1 MNQEARQAFNTIE
14 RSLTSKAHRKLLR
27 VVTNTFLEADGNP
40 RPEHAEG
47 ASASSL
53 SRFFNDYNWNLRG
66 IIRILRQ
73 NITRQLLNLARQ
85 KRTRKH
91 VLKLMLDLTSLEKTG
106 EFPELPIHT
115 LDQKR
120 GLHLVVLYVV
130 IDNQRFPWAF
140 TVWQGKDT
148 TSPAQ
153 LALRM
158 LKRLPAQFKTL
169 FQARVLADGGFGSDE
184 FLEGCVALELP
195 AVTGIRCDRRVER
208 IGIEQHIPEQV
219 TYLNTLQ
226 VRGTRVELRGCDVP
240 VWVSWF
246 KLKGKRKDGSFEWRY
261 VVSTVRATSE
271 VIVRW
276 GRERW
281 RIEGFFKTLKS
292 RFGLDQFGQR
302 TALGVYR
309 FITLAFM
316 AYLLTYWTA
325 LNKPE
330 RLVDLDWAAIA
341 REARDSIMPEVRLRV
356 LEAEVIRLQG
366 LVRQMKVLF

>member
-1 MNQEARQAFNTIE
+1 MNLEAQKTFNTIE
-14 RSLTSKAHRKLLR
+14 RSISSKAVRKLFR
-27 VVTNTFLEADGNP
+27 VATNAFLEADGNP
-40 RPEHAEG
+40 RPEHAQG
-47 ASASSL
+47 ASTSGL
-53 SRFFNDYNWNLRG
+53 SRFYNDYKWNLRF
-66 IIRILRQ
+66 IIRTIRNTIKQKL
-73 NITRQLLNLARQ
+73 INLARHR
-85 KRTRKH
+85 RTRKH
-91 VLKLMLDLTSLEKTG
+91 VLQLMIDLTSLQKTG

-130 IDNQRFPWAF
+130 VDNQRFPWGF
-140 TVWQGKDT
+140 TVWQGKGT

-153 LALRM
+153 LALKM
-158 LKRLPAQFKTL
+158 LKRIPTFFKTM
-169 FQARVLADGGFGSDE
+169 FQPRVLADGGFGSDE

-195 AVTGIRCDRRVER
+195 AVTGIRCDRRVDFIGDER
-208 IGIEQHIPEQV
+208 HKTMSSTQ
-219 TYLNTLQ
+219 LNTLS
-226 VRGTRVELRGCDVP
+226 VRGIRVELHGCPVP
-240 VWVSWF
+240 LWASWF
-246 KLKGKRKDGSFEWRY
+246 KLKGKRKDGGFEWRY
-261 VVSTVRATSE
+261 VVSTVKATGE
-271 VIVRW
+271 TIIRW

-325 LNKPE
+325 LDKPE
-330 RLVDLDWAAIA
+330 WLSILDWAAIA
-341 REARDSIMPEVRLRV
+341 RIARDAIMPEVRLRV

-366 LVRQMKVLF
+366 LVRRMKVLC

>member
-27 VVTNTFLEADGNP
+27 VATNAFLEADGNP

>member
-1 MNQEARQAFNTIE
+1 MNQEARKAFNTIE

-27 VVTNTFLEADGNP
+27 VATNAFLEADGNP

-120 GLHLVVLYVV
+120 GLHLIVLYVV

-302 TALGVYR
+302 TALGAYR

>member
-1 MNQEARQAFNTIE
+1 MKQEARKAFNTIE
-14 RSLTSKAHRKLLR
+14 RSLASKAHRKLLR
-27 VVTNTFLEADGNP
+27 VATNAFLEADGNP
-40 RPEHAEG
+40 RPEHADG

-53 SRFFNDYNWNLRG
+53 SRFFNDYDWNLRG

-85 KRTRKH
+85 KRSRKH

-120 GLHLVVLYVV
+120 GLHIVVLYVV
-130 IDNQRFPWAF
+130 IGNQRFPWAF
-140 TVWQGKDT
+140 SVWQGKDT

-153 LALRM
+153 LALRI
-158 LKRLPAQFKTL
+158 LKRLPTQFKTL
-169 FQARVLADGGFGSDE
+169 FQPRVLADGGFGSDE

-195 AVTGIRCDRRVER
+195 AVTGIRCDRRVAR
-208 IGIEQHIPEQV
+208 IGFEGHVPTQD

-226 VRGTRVELRGCDVP
+226 IRGTRVELRGCRVP
-240 VWVSWF
+240 VWASWF
-246 KLKGKRKDGSFEWRY
+246 KLKGKRQDGSFEWRY
-261 VVSTVRATSE
+261 VVSTVRATGAM
-271 VIVRW
+271 IIRW

-281 RIEGFFKTLKS
+281 RIEGFFKTMKS

-302 TALGVYR
+302 TALGAYR

-316 AYLLTYWTA
+316 AFLLTFWTV
-325 LNKPE
+325 LDKPNG
-330 RLVDLDWAAIA
+330 LVDLDWAAIA
-341 REARDSIMPEVRLRV
+341 REARDAIMPEVRLRV

-366 LVRQMKVLF
+366 LVEQSQVLC

>member
-27 VVTNTFLEADGNP
+27 VATNAFLEADGNP

-120 GLHLVVLYVV
+120 GLHLIVLYVV

-302 TALGVYR
+302 TALGAYR